1 MAKLRPV
8 ANIQTMQK
16 VTIKIRGTIAVSRD
30 YPAGA
35 VDQDLAHTTIAAWA
49 EELAAGLRRA
59 EPPKAPQRQTPQLS
73 DHTPRKR
80 PGQSISG

>member
-16 VTIKIRGTIAVSRD
+16 VTIKIRGTIAIARD
-30 YPAGA
+30 YAGGD
-35 VDQDLAHTTIAAWA
+35 VDRPLAHTTIAAWA

-59 EPPKAPQRQTPQLS
+59 EPPKAQRQTPQLA

-80 PGQSISG
+80 PGQTISG